1 MEEPGLA
8 HQPAAVYFRYKVTYV
23 TYCWKVLTATKG

>member
-8 HQPAAVYFRYKVTYV
+8 YQPAAGYFRYKVTYV